1 MDNHIFCIIALRHI
15 ILNSTI
21 IALDFGMWLLK
32 NCFLIMHF
40 FSVAVGST
48 SSNGSSSSPQTSLP
62 PTTSPPPPP
71 STSSSVQGPHYANVT
86 HTKNTVTRATSHPA
100 SASRGNSHSTNNIQ
114 TGDYLL
120 HFMFLYL
127 ALSNFFKPL

>member
-1 MDNHIFCIIALRHI
+1 
-15 ILNSTI
+15 
-21 IALDFGMWLLK
+21 
-32 NCFLIMHF
+32 MHF

-48 SSNGSSSSPQTSLP
+48 SSTGSSPSPQTSFP

-71 STSSSVQGPHYANVT
+71 STSSSEQGPYYASVT
-86 HTKNTVTRATSHPA
+86 HTRNTVTRATSHPV
-100 SASRGNSHSTNNIQ
+100 SASRGNSHSTNNNQ

-127 ALSNFFKPL
+127 SLSSF